1 MIITF
6 YSYKGGVGR
15 TQLVANLASYFCY
28 YEKKRVLLIDWDLE
42 APGLHFYY
50 DKSNLDIN
58 TKGLI
63 DVFQQYV
70 KIRRSGTHV
79 KNKRELPKFSAENI
93 IKLDN
98 ASTENSGCIDLIPAG
113 NYAEIE
119 NYRFNVIDFNW
130 YEFYE
135 LLDGKR
141 YIEFIKQ
148 ELKSL
153 NYDYIFVDSRT
164 GLSDYS
170 DICNIQ
176 IPDMNIVVMAPTS
189 QNMEGCRAL
198 VDNVLN
204 SPYTKN
210 GKFRKPIIL
219 PILSR
224 LDLSIENQSNKWIDK
239 FHRFNDLLEIAKP
252 YYFSEISDL
261 YFNEYIFQ
269 TLLDYKRD
277 LSYGEQILF
286 SNNLNERTYSG
297 TLKDKYLSIA
307 QYIKYFNIS
316 TLTELKKE
324 IKHNLTNNE
333 ILEAIKILILLYS
346 GRQGLDSII
355 LLSASFHKAKQDF
368 AAGFITLSQHNRV
381 ISQITYSVLRI
392 SEFIENRIY
401 NIDFS
406 QELENELKIP
416 YGNSTKKGEIEDSLE
431 KAKNTLIEWVK
442 NLEASKTPSERKRS
456 EIEIDRIQKLIE
468 LYETEL
474 NNTDNKE

>member
-42 APGLHFYY
+42 APGLHFYF
-50 DKSNLDIN
+50 DKLNKDIN
-58 TKGLI
+58 AKGLI

-70 KIRRSGTHV
+70 KLRRSGAQV
-79 KNKRELPKFSAENI
+79 KDKHELPKFTSENI
-93 IKLDN
+93 MKLDN
-98 ASTENSGCIDLIPAG
+98 APKENLGCIDLIPAG
-113 NYAEIE
+113 NYSEID

-141 YIEFIKQ
+141 YIEFIKK

-153 NYDYIFVDSRT
+153 NYDYILVDSRT

-176 IPDMNIVVMAPTS
+176 IPDMNVVVMAPTN
-189 QNMEGCRAL
+189 QNFEGCRAL
-198 VDNVLN
+198 VDNILN
-204 SPYTKN
+204 SPYTQQ
-210 GKFRKPIIL
+210 KFRKPIIL

-239 FHRFNDLLEIAKP
+239 FHNFNDLLEFAQP
-252 YYFSEISDL
+252 YFYSKINSLDFDSYVYE
-261 YFNEYIFQ
+261 

-286 SNNLNERTYSG
+286 TKNTEERTYPG
-297 TLKDKYLSIA
+297 TLKEKYLNVAS
-307 QYIKYFNIS
+307 YIKYFNSDELLKPYITPTKKEDLIFKLEEAKS
-316 TLTELKKE
+316 LLKKWM
-324 IKHNLTNNE
+324 
-333 ILEAIKILILLYS
+333 
-346 GRQGLDSII
+346 DS
-355 LLSASFHKAKQDF
+355 K
-368 AAGFITLSQHNRV
+368 
-381 ISQITYSVLRI
+381 
-392 SEFIENRIY
+392 
-401 NIDFS
+401 
-406 QELENELKIP
+406 
-416 YGNSTKKGEIEDSLE
+416 
-431 KAKNTLIEWVK
+431 KNTINTADK
-442 NLEASKTPSERKRS
+442 KRC
-456 EIEIDRIQKLIE
+456 EIEIERIQKLIE

-474 NNTDNKE
+474 KNLDNKE